1 MSPATLEAARSHS
14 LAFDPANDYADR
26 VEHTSSDSQK
36 AWAETPLKQRL
47 RIVKGAR
54 HRIAANAQAF
64 AAAISPEL
72 SRTAADTI
80 VAEIL
85 PLLAAAQFLEQQASD
100 TLRVRALGRKGLP
113 RWLSGIDSEI
123 HRVPFGRI
131 LVIGPANYPLF
142 LPGVQTLQALA
153 AGNAVVWKP
162 GHGGQPVAELFA
174 DAMYVAGL
182 PRHLLRITDASVEA
196 AEQQLVAG
204 ADKVFFTGSATTG
217 RALLKQLAET
227 LTPCVAELSGSDA
240 VIVLPSA
247 DLPRVVSALAFGM
260 RLNGSAT
267 CMAPRR
273 VLLVD
278 ATPERRSE
286 LIKLL
291 RSSLN
296 ELPPVPVPA
305 ATTQQ
310 LKRWLA
316 EAYKDG
322 AVVYGEAATPVMRAV
337 LVTGGT
343 ASMAVAQEDIFAPVL
358 TLIDVRGWH
367 GVEAAQQASP
377 FGLTAAVFGDEREAR
392 RLAATLNV
400 GSVLIN
406 DLIVPTADPRV
417 PFGGRR
423 HSGFG
428 VTRGAEGLLEMT
440 APKVVA
446 VRRGKSTRHYEA
458 TDRRHESLFD
468 GLILATHG
476 GTLKQRIDGI
486 RRLIAAAGKL
496 KGKR

>member
-1 MSPATLEAARSHS
+1 MSPAILEAARSHS

-182 PRHLLRITDASVEA
+182 PRHLLRITEDSVEA

-204 ADKVFFTGSATTG
+204 ADKVFFTGSLSTG
-217 RALLKQLAET
+217 RALLQQLST
-227 LTPCVAELSGSDA
+227 TCTPSVVELSGCDA
-240 VIVLPSA
+240 VIALPSA
-247 DLPRVVSALAFGM
+247 DLSHLVKALTLGM

-273 VLLVD
+273 ILLLKS
-278 ATPERRSE
+278 TPERKHQFIDALLTSLSDSAPVTLSE
-286 LIKLL
+286 TTRLRLKQVLSEATLL
-291 RSSLN
+291 GAKVHGSVADRQRPILVSGVK
-296 ELPPVPVPA
+296 PDM
-305 ATTQQ
+305 Q
-310 LKRWLA
+310 L
-316 EAYKDG
+316 
-322 AVVYGEAATPVMRAV
+322 
-337 LVTGGT
+337 
-343 ASMAVAQEDIFAPVL
+343 AQSDIFAPL
-358 TLIDVRGWH
+358 ISIIDVED
-367 GVEAAQQASP
+367 EAAI
-377 FGLTAAVFGDEREAR
+377 
-392 RLAATLNV
+392 LAAQRSCPFALTVSIFGEENARLH
-400 GSVLIN
+400 SRCKN
-406 DLIVPTADPRV
+406 DHRLRADQ
-417 PFGGRR
+417 R
-423 HSGFG
+423 HHRSN
-428 VTRGAEGLLEMT
+428 R
-440 APKVVA
+440 
-446 VRRGKSTRHYEA
+446 
-458 TDRRHESLFD
+458 
-468 GLILATHG
+468 
-476 GTLKQRIDGI
+476 
-486 RRLIAAAGKL
+486 
-496 KGKR
+496 